1 MTLFKDKHV
10 LVIITGSIA
19 AYKSAILVRT
29 LIKNQAQVRVAMTE
43 SAEKFITALTFSTL
57 TKYPVLTDIFKE
69 TDGEVAHVAW
79 ARWADFIFV
88 VPATANFIAKIAY
101 GLANDAASALILAS
115 SAVKIVAPAMND
127 QMWHNAATRR
137 NLKQIQADGL
147 LVIDPVVGF
156 LAEGYDAKGHLP
168 DVDDILDQA
177 QVRLLAKHGQLA
189 NKKIL
194 ITAGGTR
201 EALDPLRYIS
211 NRSSGKMGYAL
222 AQAAVEA
229 GASVTLISTVEL
241 KVPFNVQLIQ
251 VTSSDDMMAAVSDH
265 FQTADVFISAA
276 AVSDFRPNQQ
286 QTQKIKKTD
295 NEGLTLNLVQNPDIL
310 ATVAATK
317 KNQFVVGFAAE
328 TQDLLN
334 YAKDKLVKKHADMII
349 ANDVSQKGIGFNADD
364 NQVTIIR
371 PHERPRTLPVQSKLE
386 TARSIVTEIA
396 KELADQLQNDFN

>member
-276 AVSDFRPNQQ
+276 AVSDFRPSQQ
-286 QTQKIKKTD
+286 QTQKIKKTG

-371 PHERPRTLPVQSKLE
+371 PHERPQTLPVQSKLE

>member
-137 NLKQIQADGL
+137 NLKQIQADSL

-189 NKKIL
+189 NKKN
-194 ITAGGTR
+194 
-201 EALDPLRYIS
+201 LDHSWWYSRSLR
-211 NRSSGKMGYAL
+211 
-222 AQAAVEA
+222 
-229 GASVTLISTVEL
+229 
-241 KVPFNVQLIQ
+241 P
-251 VTSSDDMMAAVSDH
+251 
-265 FQTADVFISAA
+265 
-276 AVSDFRPNQQ
+276 
-286 QTQKIKKTD
+286 
-295 NEGLTLNLVQNPDIL
+295 LTL
-310 ATVAATK
+310 
-317 KNQFVVGFAAE
+317 
-328 TQDLLN
+328 
-334 YAKDKLVKKHADMII
+334 H
-349 ANDVSQKGIGFNADD
+349 
-364 NQVTIIR
+364 
-371 PHERPRTLPVQSKLE
+371 
-386 TARSIVTEIA
+386 
-396 KELADQLQNDFN
+396 

>member
-1 MTLFKDKHV
+1 MTFFKDKHV

-276 AVSDFRPNQQ
+276 AVSDFRPSQQ
-286 QTQKIKKTD
+286 QTQKIKKTG